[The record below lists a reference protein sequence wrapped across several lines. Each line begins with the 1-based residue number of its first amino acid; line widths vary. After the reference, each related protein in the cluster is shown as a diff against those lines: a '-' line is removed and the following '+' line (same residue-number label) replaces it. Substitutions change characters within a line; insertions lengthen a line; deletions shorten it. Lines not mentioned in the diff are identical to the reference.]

1 MKTIKP
7 KVSVI
12 MAVYGAEKYLSQ
24 AIESVLNQT
33 FSDFELIVINDCSPD
48 NSLEIIKRYCEQD
61 KRIVFVNNKVNLGPS
76 GTRNVGLKLCRGD
89 YIAIFDNDDVCMP
102 DRLEKQV
109 KFLDNNPNI
118 FLVAGSYQYIDE
130 TSKLLDNYIKSYTS
144 DEVKILLPE
153 KNLISHPTVMYR
165 NAGYSYREKLD
176 PAEDY
181 DLWLRMMEDGKNLY
195 IVKDVLIKYRIQGK
209 SVTHTNNKKMNFLLS
224 KTKEFYSERIKTGR
238 DSYDSLDL
246 NSVDLKMT
254 ERDISYLLNRR
265 KIGFYFKNNSDMREF
280 RKMLIDFWKK
290 YGVLSW
296 PRSIIFFIVSFLPNS
311 LIAKLK
317 KMVRK

>member
-1 MKTIKP
+1 
-7 KVSVI
+7 
-12 MAVYGAEKYLSQ
+12 
-24 AIESVLNQT
+24 
-33 FSDFELIVINDCSPD
+33 
-48 NSLEIIKRYCEQD
+48 
-61 KRIVFVNNKVNLGPS
+61 
-76 GTRNVGLKLCRGD
+76 
-89 YIAIFDNDDVCMP
+89 MP

-280 RKMLIDFWKK
+280 RKMLVDFWKK

-296 PRSIIFFIVSFLPNS
+296 PRSAIFFVVSFLPNS
-311 LIAKLK
+311 LIIKLK
-317 KMVRK
+317 KRVRK